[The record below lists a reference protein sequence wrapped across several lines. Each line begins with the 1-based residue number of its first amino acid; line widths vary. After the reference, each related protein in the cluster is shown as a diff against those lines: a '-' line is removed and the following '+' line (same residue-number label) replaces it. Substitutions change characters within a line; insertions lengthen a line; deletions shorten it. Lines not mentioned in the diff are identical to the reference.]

1 MVHREDTM
9 IESTFG
15 VVNVVGTGKLPAEL
29 ALQPLKED
37 LNGESWENDSPQP
50 GLHLRFEEDGPM
62 TTFYSSGKYIIRA
75 PSVEE
80 LHQAEQEIREEIER
94 LGIIPDADT
103 ETGFDV
109 SNVVA
114 TAQLEVDSVNLVAL
128 TVGLGLEYTEYE
140 PEQFP
145 ALSYRKDEYPCTF
158 LLFANGKI
166 VIAGADDPEEAE
178 TAFDGFKEDLAE
190 WI

>member
-1 MVHREDTM
+1 M
-9 IESTFG
+9 IDSTFD
-15 VVNVVGTGKLPAEL
+15 VVNVVGTGRLPAEL

-37 LNGESWENDSPQP
+37 LAGNAWENDSPQP
-50 GLHLRFEEDGPM
+50 GLHMRFVEDGPM

-75 PSVEE
+75 PSVDG
-80 LHQAEQEIREEIER
+80 LYDAEREIREEIHR
-94 LGIIPDADT
+94 LGIIESPDADT
-103 ETGFDV
+103 EFEI

-114 TAQLEVDSVNLVAL
+114 VAKLDRDEVNLIAL
-128 TVGLGLEYTEYE
+128 TVALGLEHTEYE

-145 ALSYRKDEYPCTF
+145 ALSYRKPEYPCTF

-166 VIAGADDPEEAE
+166 VIAGADDPDEAE
-178 TAFDGFKEDLAE
+178 DAFENFKVELDE